1 MGVNHLRNHTQ
12 ERRNAQSVSD
22 VGRFYLNFFLFV
34 GYRNNRVFLPTQ
46 ILIFRLPTV
55 PTVIFPPCATWARTH
70 KSHQAV
76 INSPYS
82 LHLAHSL
89 GLIIASGRCVSGNVV
104 RASFWSF
111 VLDTSPK
118 CINREGQGLGKLAPK
133 TYLPPLVR
141 VAFVT
146 KWP

>member
-22 VGRFYLNFFLFV
+22 VGLFYLNFFLFV
-34 GYRNNRVFLPTQ
+34 GHRNNRVFFSHTNPYISVTNSADGHISTLCNLGTH
-46 ILIFRLPTV
+46 
-55 PTVIFPPCATWARTH
+55 TH

-76 INSPYS
+76 IDGRYS
-82 LHLAHSL
+82 LHLAYSL

-104 RASFWSF
+104 GASFWSF

-133 TYLPPLVR
+133 IYLPPLVR

-146 KWP
+146 K